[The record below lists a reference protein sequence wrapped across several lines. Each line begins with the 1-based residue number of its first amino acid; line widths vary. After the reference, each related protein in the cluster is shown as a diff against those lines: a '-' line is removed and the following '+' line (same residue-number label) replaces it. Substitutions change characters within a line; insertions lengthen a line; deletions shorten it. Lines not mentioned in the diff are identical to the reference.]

1 MRIETGDS
9 RSGVLQLRHGQ
20 KGPELFVAPGEWSVV
35 FTYKKD
41 DYDYGDSLAP
51 PGKWMTVDNLPG
63 RLIKLSADRKQ
74 ILEEGPAFQIV
85 TIAPD

>member
-1 MRIETGDS
+1 
-9 RSGVLQLRHGQ
+9 LRRGQ

-51 PGKWMTVDNLPG
+51 PGKWMKIDNLPG
-63 RLIKLSADRKQ
+63 RLIRLSADRKQ

-85 TIAPD
+85 TMTSD